1 MSSTLASPV
10 VLGSDWSDRRKM
22 IATTRVVQGWLLL
35 P

>member
-1 MSSTLASPV
+1 MSGAVASPL
-10 VLGSDWSDRRKM
+10 VLLSDRSDGRKM